1 VELIL
6 AGATGHDAASAVASE
21 YARAL
26 LGLAAEAG
34 MAEAVE
40 EDLTALVGA
49 FGSDEA
55 LAEFLASPA
64 VAPSARQEALD
75 RALGGRVS
83 ALALDFMSVLQRN
96 GRGGLLPD
104 VAAAYHRLL
113 IARSG
118 GVEVTVFSAVELD
131 DELRGRLAAVLRDVL
146 GADPV
151 MQLTVDPEVLGGLR
165 LRVGDRVIDA
175 SLAGAL
181 QRLREDLLH
190 HDWPGP
196 EGHD

>member
-1 VELIL
+1 MELTL
-6 AGATGHDAASAVASE
+6 AGATGHDADLAIASE
-21 YARAL
+21 YAQAL
-26 LGLAAEAG
+26 LDLAAEAAA
-34 MAEAVE
+34 AEAVE
-40 EDLTALVGA
+40 DDLTALVGA
-49 FGSDEA
+49 FGADER

-64 VAPSARQEALD
+64 IAPSARQEVLD
-75 RALGGRVS
+75 RALTGRVS
-83 ALALDFMSVLQRN
+83 TLARDFVSVLQRN

-104 VAAAYHRLL
+104 VAEAYHRLL

-131 DELRGRLAAVLRDVL
+131 EELRGQLAAVLRDFL

-151 MQLTVDPEVLGGLR
+151 MQLTVDPDVLGGLR

-175 SLAGAL
+175 SVAGAL

-190 HDWPGP
+190 HGWPGP
-196 EGHD
+196 EGRD